1 MTFVSPEPFVDP
13 VYDGLSDDA
22 EVAVAQVEEEFF
34 KRAADLDP
42 RVSPSHDAVHA
53 FLIGRMFD
61 DIARMLEREF
71 QLIAFHGE
79 DAPVASWQ
87 SFKRASKVRAVR
99 RGTEIVYEVLPWNYA
114 EAVVPEHVRP

>member
-42 RVSPSHDAVHA
+42 RVDGQ
-53 FLIGRMFD
+53 IGR
-61 DIARMLEREF
+61 ASCRER
-71 QLIAFHGE
+71 
-79 DAPVASWQ
+79 V
-87 SFKRASKVRAVR
+87 
-99 RGTEIVYEVLPWNYA
+99 
-114 EAVVPEHVRP
+114 